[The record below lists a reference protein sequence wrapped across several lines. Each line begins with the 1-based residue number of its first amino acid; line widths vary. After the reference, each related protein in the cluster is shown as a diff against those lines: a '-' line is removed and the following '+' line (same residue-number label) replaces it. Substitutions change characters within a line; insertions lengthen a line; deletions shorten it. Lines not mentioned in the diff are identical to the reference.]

1 MPSKIKYPS
10 SFVWNADILPQ
21 TCWRSSYKERKV
33 GVILSSLTPS
43 HFLCLFQAKTW
54 ISNIIW
60 SGVLVFRW
68 EVVVRYVDLVGIFY
82 PHCLNFLFNIS
93 GRFLVTVTVEIGIIL
108 LELLIIT
115 VRTFFSISLVGFW
128 PPLQLRWVS
137 FCWIVDYHCLRF
149 LFIPHCRQYSL

>member
-1 MPSKIKYPS
+1 
-10 SFVWNADILPQ
+10 
-21 TCWRSSYKERKV
+21 
-33 GVILSSLTPS
+33 
-43 HFLCLFQAKTW
+43 
-54 ISNIIW
+54 
-60 SGVLVFRW
+60 
-68 EVVVRYVDLVGIFY
+68 VVVRYVDLVGIFD

-137 FCWIVDYHCLRF
+137 FC
-149 LFIPHCRQYSL
+149 